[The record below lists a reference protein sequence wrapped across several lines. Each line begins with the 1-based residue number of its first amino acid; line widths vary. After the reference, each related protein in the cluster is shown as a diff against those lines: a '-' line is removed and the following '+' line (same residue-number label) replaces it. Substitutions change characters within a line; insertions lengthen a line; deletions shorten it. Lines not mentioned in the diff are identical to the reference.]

1 VAADLTPLH
10 WKAIM
15 RGGSQN
21 PLAGALAETSSL
33 GRRRRFN
40 SAFVGAGH
48 GRAGISEA
56 QVQETNRNSIRHG
69 AISKRRYSML
79 FSLSAVGGLLI
90 VAIGVSR
97 AKTRRAAKPSV
108 QTLFGKK

>member
-1 VAADLTPLH
+1 
-10 WKAIM
+10 
-15 RGGSQN
+15 
-21 PLAGALAETSSL
+21 
-33 GRRRRFN
+33 
-40 SAFVGAGH
+40 
-48 GRAGISEA
+48 
-56 QVQETNRNSIRHG
+56 
-69 AISKRRYSML
+69 ML